1 MRTIISVILGIL
13 IFMIGGVSGYFA
25 DKKGLL
31 QKKSNPTSTKENA
44 SALQAYTNKSLN
56 FSLKYPTSW
65 IEIPR
70 ISSDKETIF
79 TKELLDPQRQ
89 KELAISDCLINE
101 SFNWANSSPIK
112 EDCVS
117 ILAQVTAEQRETLN
131 VKISP
136 RNVYIAVIQP
146 KTEVKDLKTWLTN
159 RFRTQDGE
167 LKNFE
172 PSGEVEVGGQKG
184 YVASIGCCADY
195 DVAYFVQKDNL
206 IYQLGTNYQDGQ
218 LENGQNS
225 LLDEISKN
233 FKFI

>member
-1 MRTIISVILGIL
+1 MRTILWVILGIL
-13 IFMIGGVSGYFA
+13 ILAIGGVSGYFA
-25 DKKGLL
+25 NQKGLF
-31 QKKSNPTSTKENA
+31 QKKSSPTSTKENA
-44 SALQAYTNKSLN
+44 NTLQTYTNKSLN
-56 FSLKYPTSW
+56 FSLKYPASW

-89 KELAISDCLINE
+89 KELEISDCLINE
-101 SFNWANSSPIK
+101 SFNWANDSPVK

-117 ILAQVTAEQRETLN
+117 ILAQVTAEQRKTLN

-136 RNVYIAVIQP
+136 KNVYIAVIQP
-146 KTEVKDLKTWLTN
+146 KTEVKDLKTWLTD
-159 RFRTQDGE
+159 RFRTKDGE
-167 LKNFE
+167 LQNFE
-172 PSGEVEVGGQKG
+172 PGGEITLGGQKG
-184 YVASIGCCADY
+184 YIVSIGCCADY
-195 DVAYFVQKDNL
+195 DVAYVVQKGNL
-206 IYQLGTNYQDGQ
+206 IYQLGTNDGDGQ